1 MTCRAVRLVLGLM
14 EAFSGVWRF
23 RCGGATEG
31 AMVSDTS
38 GLEHSA
44 SRETLAAFAPQRQ
57 FGEQVER
64 QAAES
69 PALALSWERCA
80 QRGLRRD
87 LSMPLPA
94 PGRTAPLGSTI
105 MARQLALV
113 RPAMEDVY
121 QFVEGSGCVIA
132 CADAEGRLIDVMGDA
147 ELLEELNEIG
157 WTTGACWSEECS
169 GTNGLALALL
179 ESFPSQ
185 VSGQAHYCAF
195 LRAYGTSAAPV
206 YDSLGVLVGALVA
219 VTRVVGQAQPHT
231 LAMMSAAAN
240 ALTGELR
247 MNLWLGSAND
257 LLAEMN
263 AILQTLSEG
272 ILLLQGDGTVTQMNA
287 RAGHLLK
294 QAPARVTGRRL
305 ADVVEM
311 PATLADAL
319 RQGRELQDE
328 ELIFRAGGERVAC
341 LCTLHAIAA
350 PTTQPT
356 LAALPDTTRPGVVA
370 PLIANGM
377 NVAPRTATGGFV
389 LTLRSIERVQRLV
402 HRMSGAQARMH
413 FSNVVGQ
420 SPALLEAVRL
430 ARIAAESTS
439 TVLLHG
445 ETGTGK
451 EIFAQSI
458 HNASARASGPFVAIN
473 CAAIPRELISSEL
486 FGYEGGAFT
495 GADRQGR
502 VGKFELANGG
512 TLFLDEI
519 GDMPRDLQTSLLRAI
534 ETRTVM
540 RVGGQQV
547 IPVDVRIIAA
557 THKDLAE
564 EVQLGTFRSDLFFRL
579 HVFPIEIPAVRERG
593 GDVPLLLRHVL
604 QRLSS
609 RLDHALGIEADGL
622 TALDAYHWPGN
633 VRELENV
640 IERAVYVAE
649 RGIVRLADL
658 PEAIRLEG
666 MRARASGG
674 IRDGRYG
681 QYGALGAAPSE
692 DMKEASA
699 PPRSV
704 EPAVGMAKG
713 NLRRESEN
721 AESVLIL
728 RALRSCEGN
737 VSRAAA
743 MLGISR
749 TTLWRKK
756 RLYRL

>member
-1 MTCRAVRLVLGLM
+1 MIP
-14 EAFSGVWRF
+14 
-23 RCGGATEG
+23 
-31 AMVSDTS
+31 DTS
-38 GLEHSA
+38 GLEHSV
-44 SRETLAAFAPQRQ
+44 SGETLAAFASQGQ
-57 FGEQVER
+57 FGEGVER

-80 QRGLRRD
+80 QRGLQRD

-94 PGRTAPLGSTI
+94 PGRTAPLGSTM

-147 ELLEELNEIG
+147 DLLGELNEIG
-157 WTTGACWSEECS
+157 WTTGACWREECS

-195 LRAYGTSAAPV
+195 LRPYGTSAAPV
-206 YDSLGVLVGALVA
+206 YDSLGALVGALVA
-219 VTRVVGQAQPHT
+219 VTRAGQAQPHT
-231 LAMMSAAAN
+231 LAMISAAAN

-272 ILLLQGDGTVTQMNA
+272 ILLVQGDGTVTQMNA
-287 RAGHLLK
+287 RAGRLLK
-294 QAPARVTGRRL
+294 LVPARVTGRRL

-311 PATLADAL
+311 PVTLAEAL

-350 PTTQPT
+350 PATQPT
-356 LAALPDTTRPGVVA
+356 LGALPDMTRTGVA
-370 PLIANGM
+370 PLLGNGM

-402 HRMSGAQARMH
+402 HRMSGAQARMY

-420 SPALLEAVRL
+420 SSALLEATRL

-458 HNASARASGPFVAIN
+458 HNASARANGPFVAIN

-604 QRLSS
+604 QRLST
-609 RLDHALGIEADGL
+609 RLDHALGIEAD
-622 TALDAYHWPGN
+622 ALAALEAYSWPGN

-649 RGIVRLADL
+649 RGIVRLTDL

-666 MRARASGG
+666 MRASGETRG
-674 IRDGRYG
+674 ALYG
-681 QYGALGAAPSE
+681 QYGALGAAPHE
-692 DMKEASA
+692 DMKATSALPPAPEAGTS
-699 PPRSV
+699 
-704 EPAVGMAKG
+704 KG
-713 NLRRESEN
+713 HLRRESES
-721 AESVLIL
+721 AEAALIA
-728 RALRSCEGN
+728 RAMRSCEGN
-737 VSRAAA
+737 VARAAA

-756 RLYRL
+756 RLYGL